1 MTRSSKCTPTG
12 TSRRM
17 FTPGLVGTL
26 AGLLLMPLA
35 LAGAQGT
42 LSGLGFGYPVG
53 GLSTRAGATG
63 GAFGEFDAV
72 STRNPAALG
81 GLPRTLMAAQTEPEY
96 RTLRI
101 GNVKE
106 STTTQRVPLLLVAFP
121 ARNRVAVAFSA
132 TTFLDRS
139 YSTATTGSVVID
151 GNTLLTNDRTD
162 VRGSIGDLRAAV
174 GWRVND
180 RLSVGVAGH
189 LFTGDNL
196 VATSREFA
204 DTTSFGSVTDSS
216 RVEFFG
222 RAISVGAE
230 VQVVKGLAAS
240 ASYRAG
246 GKLESRVTDTVRS
259 RANVPDRLGVALRY
273 DAVPGAIF
281 AVGLE
286 QQRWSDMQG
295 LGSSLVQTHDA
306 TNWHAGAEIAGPRFM
321 GSVVQLR
328 AGYAQGTLPFG
339 ADDRRVQESR
349 ITGGFGLPL
358 ARDFASLDF
367 SVQRALRSLAG
378 GAGRESAWLLGV
390 GIQIRPGGP

>member
-1 MTRSSKCTPTG
+1 M
-12 TSRRM
+12 SRT
-17 FTPGLVGTL
+17 FASQTL
-26 AGLLLMPLA
+26 AALVLAALLPLA
-35 LAGAQGT
+35 GAGAQGT

-81 GLPRTLMAAQTEPEY
+81 GLPRTLMAAQTEPEF

-106 STTTQRVPLLLVAFP
+106 STTAQRVPLLLVAFP
-121 ARNRVAVAFSA
+121 ARHRVAVALSA

-139 YSTATTGSVVID
+139 YSTATTGSVLID
-151 GNTLLTNDRTD
+151 GVTLQTNDRTD
-162 VRGSIGDLRAAV
+162 VRGSIGDLRIAA
-174 GWRVND
+174 GWRMND
-180 RLSVGVAGH
+180 RISFGIGGH

-204 DTTSFGSVTDSS
+204 DTTTFGSVTDSS
-216 RVEFFG
+216 RVTFFG
-222 RAISVGAE
+222 RAISVGTE
-230 VQVVKGLAAS
+230 VQIVKGLAAS

-246 GKLESRVTDTVRS
+246 GRLQSRVTDTVRT
-259 RANVPDRLGVALRY
+259 RANVPDRLGAALRY
-273 DAVPGAIF
+273 DGIPGAIF
-281 AVGLE
+281 AVGVE

-295 LGSSLVQTHDA
+295 LGSSLVQPHDA
-306 TNWHAGAEIAGPRFM
+306 TNFNAGAEISGPRFM
-321 GSVVQLR
+321 GSIVQLR
-328 AGYAQGTLPFG
+328 AGFARGTLPFG
-339 ADDRRVQESR
+339 AHERTVKESR

-367 SVQRALRSLAG
+367 SVQRALRSLDG